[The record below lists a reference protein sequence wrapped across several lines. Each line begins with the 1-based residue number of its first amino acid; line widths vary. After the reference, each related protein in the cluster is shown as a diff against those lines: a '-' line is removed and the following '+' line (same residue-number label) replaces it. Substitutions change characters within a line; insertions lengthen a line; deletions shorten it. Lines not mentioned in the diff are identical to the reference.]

1 MLPEPLHPAI
11 VHFPIVL
18 AVLAPLCAIAVFA
31 AIRAGWLPQRS
42 WVAVIVLQ
50 VAVTLSAWVAVET
63 GEHEEDRVE
72 RVVAERHI
80 EAHEENAERF
90 LVISGLVIPLAIAGG
105 WLAGTLGTATRV
117 ATIVMSLAAL
127 AAAGATGHTGGELV
141 YAHGAA
147 AAYVQPDADGP
158 GPAGDHDDD

>member
-18 AVLAPLCAIAVFA
+18 AVLAPLCFMALFA
-31 AIRAGWLPQRS
+31 AIHTGRLPQRS
-42 WVAVIVLQ
+42 WIAVIVLQ
-50 VAVTLSAWVAVET
+50 LALTFSAWVTIET
-63 GEHEEDRVE
+63 GEHEEERVE

-80 EAHEENAERF
+80 EDHAENAERF
-90 LVISGLVIPLAIAGG
+90 LVIAGLAIPLAIAGA
-105 WLAGTLGTATRV
+105 WFSGTIGTATRA

-127 AAAGATGHTGGELV
+127 AAAGVTGHTGGELV
-141 YAHGAA
+141 YKHGAA
-147 AAYVQPDADGP
+147 SAYVQPGAARS